1 MSISELGAVPE
12 PEEAA
17 DSYRAFVATRRRQF
31 GFRTG
36 GSLFFATIIAAA
48 LHSYWPFVWLAVFLT
63 GQIAEYALDGW
74 IARRSAEPDLRLRNL
89 SIAFASFNGFLFS
102 CGAMVTWFGGPLMQ
116 IFGVILVC
124 GGSLGNTLNFQDEP
138 KVVGA
143 CLIGQTPIALVLP
156 LFIALENP
164 AQLLPALL
172 VSGAWLL
179 HFATSFSLVQKS
191 MATRQALRTAKV
203 QAQAH
208 EARALAATAGKSTF
222 VATLSHEIRN
232 PLNAV
237 TAAARLLSATEL
249 TPAQREYVSILLNGG
264 DVLLSLIN
272 DVLDMSK
279 IEAGKIEIQ
288 MDDIDVTTIAE
299 KVRSLWSPKAAEK
312 GIELDVRVDPD
323 LPAHIRCDPLRLTQ
337 ILFNLVSNA
346 VKFTSKGRVDLL
358 IGALED
364 DADPAAPP
372 KLCCEVMD
380 TGPGMSAEVL
390 SRLFNNFEQADGGVA
405 RRFGGTGLGL
415 AISRRLAEL
424 MGGGLEVESAEG
436 FGSLFR
442 LTLPLILA
450 ESPVIVREAGPRE
463 TTYANRRLSLL
474 VAEDHPVNRRLIALF
489 LEPLGW
495 SLTMVQDG
503 HEAVLAATE
512 RRFDLIIMDMQMPV
526 MTGLEAAWAIR
537 AGDGPNQTTPLVAL
551 TADVMDG
558 QRTAWLDAGAAAF
571 LSKPIDPDMMIE
583 TLGRLAQQTASVPTQ
598 DAM

>member
-1 MSISELGAVPE
+1 MNTE
-12 PEEAA
+12 
-17 DSYRAFVATRRRQF
+17 DSYSAFVATRRRQF

-48 LHSYWPFVWLAVFLT
+48 LHSYWPFVWLAVFLA
-63 GQIAEYALDGW
+63 GQIAEYALDGL
-74 IARRSAEPDLRLRNL
+74 ITRRSAEPDLRLRNL
-89 SIAFASFNGFLFS
+89 SIAFAGFNGFLYAY
-102 CGAMVTWFGGPLMQ
+102 GAAVTWFGGPLMQ

-124 GGSLGNTLNFQDEP
+124 GGSLANTLNFQDEP

-143 CLIGQTPIALVLP
+143 CLIGQTPIALALP
-156 LFIALENP
+156 LLVAVENP
-164 AQLLPALL
+164 AQFLPALL

-179 HFATSFSLVQKS
+179 HFATSFGLVQKS
-191 MATRQALRTAKV
+191 MATRQALRAAKA

-208 EARALAATAGKSTF
+208 EAQARAATASKSTF

-237 TAAARLLSATEL
+237 TAAARLLAATEL

-288 MDDIDVTTIAE
+288 MDDVEVTSIAE
-299 KVRSLWSPKAAEK
+299 KVRGLWSPKAAEK

-323 LPAHIRCDPLRLTQ
+323 LPVYIRCDPLRLTQ

-346 VKFTSKGRVDLL
+346 VKFTAEGRVDVL

-372 KLCCEVMD
+372 RLCCEVMD
-380 TGPGMSAEVL
+380 TGPGMSVEVL
-390 SRLFNNFEQADGGVA
+390 SRLFKNFEQADGGVA
-405 RRFGGTGLGL
+405 RQFGGTGLGL

-424 MGGGLEVESAEG
+424 MGGGIEVESAVG
-436 FGSLFR
+436 VGSLFR

-450 ESPVIVREAGPRE
+450 ETPVIASSTAARAQNH
-463 TTYANRRLSLL
+463 ANRRFSLL

-489 LEPLGW
+489 LEPVGW

-512 RRFDLIIMDMQMPV
+512 RRFDLIMMDMQMPI

-537 AGDGPNQTTPLVAL
+537 AGDGPNRTTPIIAL

-571 LSKPIDPDMMIE
+571 LSKPIDPDIMIE
-583 TLGRLAQQTASVPTQ
+583 TLGRLAQQTAAAPTQ
-598 DAM
+598 DAI